1 LPDFVGTV
9 SLNFCDIDIVQPLE
23 IGNCYHN
30 PNAVNAL
37 TALTDPLKTRRVSVL
52 FQVCLLVPD
61 TGKSVPDLRCV
72 AGMTNLCV
80 ALP

>member
-37 TALTDPLKTRRVSVL
+37 TALTDTACECFVSSVSISTRY
-52 FQVCLLVPD
+52 
-61 TGKSVPDLRCV
+61 G
-72 AGMTNLCV
+72 
-80 ALP
+80 